1 MVRTDGTAGRTP
13 GTRAAAPSSAPQATG
28 SRCRSGPASARD
40 RRRLAAAR
48 PPAGPTRPDRSP
60 GQRRQHHRVS
70 QPLHNRQTSRSLAS
84 EVSNH
89 APFPTRVPDLNN
101 EAAKASHDAA
111 EGLQAVAS
119 AAALT
124 FGRFASSASLSFA
137 TSNAAS
143 ASRSCLSSVCS
154 TIVPPRVLA
163 VTQPPAGTDERS
175 SVERVDTAV
184 RQP

>member
-1 MVRTDGTAGRTP
+1 MLTDGTAGRTP
-13 GTRAAAPSSAPQATG
+13 GTRAAAPSSAPPATG

-40 RRRLAAAR
+40 RRRLAAAC

-60 GQRRQHHRVS
+60 AQRQQHRVS
-70 QPLHNRQTSRSLAS
+70 KPLQSAERAGLSHQKSATMP
-84 EVSNH
+84 
-89 APFPTRVPDLNN
+89 PFRLVAHLILTN

-124 FGRFASSASLSFA
+124 FGRFASSTSLSFA
-137 TSNAAS
+137 SSNAAS

-175 SVERVDTAV
+175 SVEKVDTAV
-184 RQP
+184 RKL